1 MIPSIRPFTA
11 LSVRASFDEKVDNRK
26 KTLAAVKEWREADQE
41 LKRICAEKGIAV
53 PEMIC

>member
-1 MIPSIRPFTA
+1 MTPSIRPFTA